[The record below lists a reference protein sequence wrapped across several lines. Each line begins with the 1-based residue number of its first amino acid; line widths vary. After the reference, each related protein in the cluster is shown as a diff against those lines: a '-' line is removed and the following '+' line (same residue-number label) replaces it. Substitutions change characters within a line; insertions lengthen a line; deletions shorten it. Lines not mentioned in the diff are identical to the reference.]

1 MSLHDTSTNSPQYWN
16 SAQPNMDA
24 TMSDMP
30 SSSTDDSKPMAI
42 QSLISPPIK
51 SHDSFQQNT
60 LPLDLSVAV
69 TAKSSRNQPA
79 VHPPPSPPV
88 SQKSSPENQ
97 SKDSQDINDGRPGSS
112 GSLVDPVLYPGATID
127 DPQPLFPPTQDGQV
141 QNRESQDEEMI
152 DAHIASRPQQMFIER
167 PPPSREDYQLCVS
180 FVSGMVGAYMR
191 DRKGWLKMC
200 RAELQS
206 QNRAR
211 REAERQANQT
221 VHRPIRPAP
230 QPQPMRRVPSSSSAS
245 RVSKPKRAPT
255 SPRSL
260 PIQRVVPSKPAP
272 APPKPVAPQASPV
285 RYASVLARPHVTG
298 VNPIAP
304 RPMTQDTMHPS
315 YSPPQPLKRTVK
327 ATAKKVESDNL
338 DAKKQPTT
346 RADKDFDSIPD
357 YSPPLSSLDSQKP
370 DCMKVEW
377 RGQHMDLSRDP
388 LVGLLHKEEVL
399 LAGCIRVDCATYLT
413 AKRRIF
419 QRRLE
424 CMMQPKEFRK
434 TDAQQACHIDVN
446 KASKMWQA
454 FDKVGWLDSK
464 WMAPHVGTLRTA

>member
-1 MSLHDTSTNSPQYWN
+1 MSLHDTSTNSSQSWK
-16 SAQPNMDA
+16 SAQPTMDA
-24 TMSDMP
+24 TMSAMP

-69 TAKSSRNQPA
+69 AAKSSRNQPA

-127 DPQPLFPPTQDGQV
+127 DPQPLFPPTQDGGV

-152 DAHIASRPQQMFIER
+152 DAHIANRPQQMFKEKA
-167 PPPSREDYQLCVS
+167 PPSKEEYKLCVS
-180 FVSGMVGAYMR
+180 FVSGMMGAYMK
-191 DRKGWLKMC
+191 DPKGWLRMC
-200 RAELQS
+200 RDELKS

-211 REAERQANQT
+211 AEAERQAKQT

-245 RVSKPKRAPT
+245 RVSKPKRPPT
-255 SPRSL
+255 SPRSP
-260 PIQRVVPSKPAP
+260 PIQRVVPSKPDPSKSA
-272 APPKPVAPQASPV
+272 VAAISSH
-285 RYASVLARPHVTG
+285 RFASVLSRPTVTG

-304 RPMTQDTMHPS
+304 RPIVQDPLHPA
-315 YSPPQPLKRTVK
+315 YSAQPLKRTVK
-327 ATAKKVESDNL
+327 ATAKKVESDSL

-357 YSPPLSSLDSQKP
+357 YSPPLSSLDGQKP
-370 DCMKVEW
+370 GCMKVEW

-464 WMAPHVGTLRTA
+464 WMAPHVGAMRAA

>member
-1 MSLHDTSTNSPQYWN
+1 
-16 SAQPNMDA
+16 MDK
-24 TMSDMP
+24 TMSAMP

-51 SHDSFQQNT
+51 SHDSFQQTT

-69 TAKSSRNQPA
+69 AAKSSRNQPA

-127 DPQPLFPPTQDGQV
+127 DPQPLFPPTQDAEV
-141 QNRESQDEEMI
+141 HNRESQDEEMI
-152 DAHIASRPQQMFIER
+152 DAYIATRPKQMFTEKS
-167 PPPSREDYQLCVS
+167 PPSKEDYKLCVS
-180 FVSGMVGAYMR
+180 FVSGMMGAYTK
-191 DRKGWLKMC
+191 DRRGWLKMC
-200 RAELQS
+200 RNELKS

-211 REAERQANQT
+211 AEAEKQAKQT

-245 RVSKPKRAPT
+245 RVSKPKRLPT
-255 SPRSL
+255 SPRL
-260 PIQRVVPSKPAP
+260 PSSHRVVPSKPAASKP
-272 APPKPVAPQASPV
+272 AAAPPVSPV
-285 RYASVLARPHVTG
+285 RFAAVISRPPVTG

-304 RPMTQDTMHPS
+304 RPTTQDILHPA
-315 YSPPQPLKRTVK
+315 YSSQPLKRTVK
-327 ATAKKVESDNL
+327 ATAKKVESDSL

-346 RADKDFDSIPD
+346 RADKDFESIPD
-357 YSPPLSSLDSQKP
+357 FSPPLSSLDGQKP
-370 DCMKVEW
+370 GCMKVEW

-454 FDKVGWLDSK
+454 FEKVGWLDAK
-464 WMAPHVGTLRTA
+464 WMVPHVGTLPAA